1 MEKERELYI
10 KDMCFYVLRKWRK
23 ILIWM
28 IVFAIIADG
37 FSALKSYKN
46 VIESQQMK
54 NVAEEELKEAKAAL
68 SEGDAKIVER
78 SYESYVTYKE
88 SLDSSINYY
97 NNSIK
102 MQMDPNQVSTI
113 DVQYSVNNS
122 KILQDIVEAYSNAV
136 LSEESCEYI
145 SQKAGLDSNVKYVNE
160 LIEMYVT
167 TEEDEKITIVDN
179 DDSKSM
185 LINII
190 APNKETCEKL
200 ADAVEEKIQ
209 EYTPKIQESFGNFKI
224 EKIDRNYTNGFNN
237 DLLEEQQTFMMNL
250 GAINSA
256 ISSLST
262 VMPEGQKKYYSALI
276 SYNDDETK
284 NEDVTTAVTFQ
295 PISIKFIIVGLFAGA
310 FLAVCW
316 YIFIYVIDRYL
327 KNEDEVEDYLEVPV
341 LGTIP
346 SEKTIRLKN
355 NLIDRTIYKI
365 FKKGNNLSEEENI
378 QLICSNILLYAKM
391 KNINNILI
399 TSVVDSEFIEKIKKQ
414 IGDSVQK
421 EETEFKCTVG
431 KSIIQNVESLNALA
445 SSDGVIFVEEVG
457 NSDFEDMGKEV
468 SICLKN
474 NMTIIG
480 AVVVD

>member
-1 MEKERELYI
+1 M
-10 KDMCFYVLRKWRK
+10 
-23 ILIWM
+23 
-28 IVFAIIADG
+28 
-37 FSALKSYKN
+37 
-46 VIESQQMK
+46 
-54 NVAEEELKEAKAAL
+54 
-68 SEGDAKIVER
+68 
-78 SYESYVTYKE
+78 
-88 SLDSSINYY
+88 
-97 NNSIK
+97 
-102 MQMDPNQVSTI
+102 
-113 DVQYSVNNS
+113 
-122 KILQDIVEAYSNAV
+122 
-136 LSEESCEYI
+136 
-145 SQKAGLDSNVKYVNE
+145 
-160 LIEMYVT
+160 
-167 TEEDEKITIVDN
+167 
-179 DDSKSM
+179 
-185 LINII
+185 
-190 APNKETCEKL
+190 
-200 ADAVEEKIQ
+200 EEKIQ

-262 VMPEGQKKYYSALI
+262 VMQEGQKKYYSALI

-295 PISIKFIIVGLFAGA
+295 PISIKFIIVGLSAGA